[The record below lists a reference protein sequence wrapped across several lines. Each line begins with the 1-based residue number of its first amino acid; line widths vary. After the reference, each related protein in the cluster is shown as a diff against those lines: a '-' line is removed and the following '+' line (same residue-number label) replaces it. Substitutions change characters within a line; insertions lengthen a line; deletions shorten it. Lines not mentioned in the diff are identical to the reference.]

1 MKRYPFVC
9 TNCGAEYMLQA
20 WKAVCPNC
28 GAEFTLEAKPEK
40 PLKSSAAPQI
50 IGAAA
55 LFGYV
60 VSSFFFPSVFSV
72 FGQGLAPVAMGGM
85 ALLALLMLTGSYIF
99 IGAALLLSLATLV
112 YHFLWLSAEGLPGLF
127 LAAAT
132 AAGSGIALSRIR
144 LHGRRKAKEMDARA
158 MPEYSGWGAPREDAE
173 KP

>member
-28 GAEFTLEAKPEK
+28 GAEYTLEAKPEK

-60 VSSFFFPSVFSV
+60 VSSFFLPDVFSV
-72 FGQGLAPVAMGGM
+72 LGPGLAPFAMG
-85 ALLALLMLTGSYIF
+85 AAVLLALLMLTGSYIF
-99 IGAALLLSLATLV
+99 IGAALTLSLATMA
-112 YHFLWLSAEGLPGLF
+112 YHFLGSSVDALPGLV
-127 LAAAT
+127 LAAVT

-144 LHGRRKAKEMDARA
+144 LHGRRKAKETDARA

>member
-1 MKRYPFVC
+1 
-9 TNCGAEYMLQA
+9 MLQA